1 MVAQTRPATLA
12 DLDVTPDDGRIYE
25 LLDGE
30 IIVSPAPTPRH
41 QDTLQA
47 LNRLLDR
54 WVMERDLGTV
64 MFAPTDVV
72 LDEKNALQP
81 DLFYYSI
88 DNPLHEVNGRL
99 HGAPDLA
106 VEVMS
111 PSSRD
116 RDAVVKA
123 MRYALAGVREFWL
136 VDPAP
141 RTITIFVLHGDSYD
155 EAGHQPDG
163 SLPSDVLPGLSVD
176 RTAIFRQVDRAAML
190 RRKRR

>member
-1 MVAQTRPATLA
+1 MVTRTRPAIVA
-12 DLDVTPDDGRIYE
+12 DLDGTPDDGRIYE

-30 IIVSPAPTPRH
+30 IVVSPAPTPRH

-54 WVMERDLGTV
+54 WVSEHDLGTV
-64 MFAPTDVV
+64 MLAPTDVV

-81 DLFYYSI
+81 DLFFYAI

-116 RDAVVKA
+116 RDAVIKA
-123 MRYALAGVREFWL
+123 RRYAGAGIREFWL
-136 VDPAP
+136 VDPSS
-141 RTITIFVLHGDSYD
+141 RTISIFVLKGDSYD
-155 EAGHQPDG
+155 ELSPSPDG
-163 SLPSDVLPGLSVD
+163 SSPSDVLPGLLVD
-176 RTAIFRQVDRAAML
+176 RAEIFRQVDRAGAL
-190 RRKRR
+190 GRKRR